1 MTTERCLD
9 SNNAEVELRFR
20 IVNKLKSG
28 KSGRQLK
35 STINC
40 YHASTYMHIN
50 GSKTDLFVDN
60 ILPCIEKEVQNVHSQ
75 EDNLSEIN
83 NRIQISLTSENI
95 RKQDNIDIGEEI
107 NTNKEILS
115 IKYIDIDQ
123 DRQYEC
129 PICQQ
134 QANRNTIACE
144 ECDGWFHFECLGLT
158 SKDIKKIEE
167 NAPYICKACIE
178 NQLFQFYQK
187 TSISILMNLRP
198 RQLVHLRAQE
208 QL

>member
-1 MTTERCLD
+1 MTTEMGLD
-9 SNNAEVELRFR
+9 SNNAEVELRYR

-28 KSGRQLK
+28 KPGSQLK
-35 STINC
+35 FTINC
-40 YHASTYMHIN
+40 YHTSTSILIN

-60 ILPCIEKEVQNVHSQ
+60 ILPCIEKEVHSQ

-83 NRIQISLTSENI
+83 NKILISLTSENI

-123 DRQYEC
+123 DMQYVC

-134 QANRNTIACE
+134 QANMDTIACE
-144 ECDGWFHFECLGLT
+144 ECDDWFHFECLGLT
-158 SKDIKKIEE
+158 
-167 NAPYICKACIE
+167 
-178 NQLFQFYQK
+178 
-187 TSISILMNLRP
+187 
-198 RQLVHLRAQE
+198 
-208 QL
+208 